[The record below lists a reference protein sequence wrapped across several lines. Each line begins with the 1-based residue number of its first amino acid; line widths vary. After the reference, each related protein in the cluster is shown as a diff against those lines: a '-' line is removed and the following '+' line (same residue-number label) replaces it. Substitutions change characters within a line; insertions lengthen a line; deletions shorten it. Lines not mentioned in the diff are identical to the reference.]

1 MDYIPQINLNLWN
14 LLPMLAI
21 DRIIEQKIVQR
32 IQAGKVLVLFGAR
45 RTGKTFI
52 LKRIFQNITEPALFL
67 NGEDMAV
74 QRNLANRSTAHYRA
88 ILGNCRLLF
97 LDEAQKVP
105 QIGAILKLMVDEIEG
120 LKIIATGSSAFDMNR
135 QFGEPLTGRKISYRL
150 YPVAE
155 MEWATQENFIQQEVN
170 MRERLV
176 FGSYPELMHLS
187 GRAEKMEYLNELVSS
202 YLLKDVLELEGI
214 RHSGKIMDLLRLVAY
229 QVGSEVSLNELS
241 RQSGMDIKTVDKYLD
256 LLEQVFV
263 IFRLRGFSL
272 NLRKEVV
279 KSPKF
284 YFYDNGIRNAVIS
297 NLNPLELRNDVGAL
311 WENYMLSERLKYQ
324 HYTGMLVNN
333 FFWRTYDQ
341 QEIDWVEEREGEL
354 FAYEMKWGKSYA
366 KTPIAWKSAYPDA
379 HFEVIHPENFRAFII
394 EPNA

>member
-1 MDYIPQINLNLWN
+1 MWKILH
-14 LLPMLAI
+14 MLTI
-21 DRIIEQKIVQR
+21 DRIIEQKISQR

-45 RTGKTFI
+45 RTGKTF
-52 LKRIFQNITEPALFL
+52 LLRRLFQKSEEPALFF
-67 NGEDMAV
+67 NGEDFDV
-74 QRNLANRSTAHYRA
+74 QRSLANRSTAHYRA
-88 ILGNCRLLF
+88 ILGDCRLLF
-97 LDEAQKVP
+97 IDEAQKIP

-120 LKIIATGSSAFDMNR
+120 VKIIATGSSAFDMNQ
-135 QFGEPLTGRKISYRL
+135 QFGEPLTGRKISFRL

-155 MEWATQENFIQQEVN
+155 MEWVAQENFIQQAAN

-176 FGSYPELMHLS
+176 FGAYPELMQLS
-187 GRAEKMEYLNELVSS
+187 SRAEKMEYLNELVSS

-241 RQSGMDIKTVDKYLD
+241 RQSGMDVKTVDKYLD

-284 YFYDNGIRNAVIS
+284 YFFDNGIRNAIIS
-297 NLNPLELRNDVGAL
+297 NLNPLELRNDVGTL
-311 WENYMLSERLKYQ
+311 WENYMISERLKYQ

-341 QEIDWVEEREGEL
+341 QEIDWVEEREGAL
-354 FAYEMKWGKSYA
+354 FAYEMKWGKSFA
-366 KTPIAWKSAYPDA
+366 KTPTAWKNAYPDA
-379 HFEVIHPENFRAFII
+379 HFQVIHPEHFKAFVGGVS
-394 EPNA
+394 

>member
-1 MDYIPQINLNLWN
+1 MYSTNLDKFVEKIKMVTLE
-14 LLPMLAI
+14 
-21 DRIIEQKIVQR
+21 RIIEHKLTQR
-32 IQAGKVLVLFGAR
+32 LQAGKVLVLFGAR
-45 RTGKTFI
+45 RTGKTFL
-52 LKRIFQNITEPALFL
+52 LKKLFQLAKEPALFL
-67 NGEDMAV
+67 NGEDLDV
-74 QRNLANRSTAHYRA
+74 QRNLTNRSTAHYRQ
-88 ILGNCRLLF
+88 ILGNHRLLF

-105 QIGAILKLMVDEIEG
+105 QIGLVLKLMVDEIEG
-120 LKIIATGSSAFDMNR
+120 LKIIATGSSAFDMNQ
-135 QFGEPLTGRKISYRL
+135 QFGEPLTGRKISFRL

-155 MEWATQENFIQQEVN
+155 MEWAVQENLIQQEAN

-176 FGSYPELMHLS
+176 FGAYPELMHLS
-187 GRAEKMEYLNELVSS
+187 GRAEKMDYLNELVTS

-284 YFYDNGIRNAVIS
+284 YFFDNGIRNAIIS

-341 QEIDWVEEREGEL
+341 QEIDWVEERAGEL
-354 FAYEMKWGKSYA
+354 FAYEMKWGKKVA
-366 KTPIAWKSAYPDA
+366 KTPSAWKNAYPNA
-379 HFEVIHPENFRAFII
+379 HFEVIHPDNFRTFVIGQK
-394 EPNA
+394 P